1 MALAEYDFN
10 LTRNEIIERAYRII
24 GKLSVG
30 DSLSADMLQQAVVA
44 LNSMVKSWQSRNV
57 FLWTIRE
64 FTQALARGVASYSL
78 ASSDPPF
85 YAFDSAYLR
94 ISNDDRS
101 MDVASWRQYTDIY
114 DKTVS
119 GDPTL
124 VALDNA
130 LVPTMYVW
138 PVPSQ
143 ARTMYFTGLVKLK
156 DFDTAGQNPDF
167 PVRYLEALTFGLAHK
182 LACEYGLPINERRE
196 LERLAQQEFGESK
209 AGETRE
215 RAEFEFVS
223 GAFE

>member
-30 DSLSADMLQQAVVA
+30 ETMSAEMLQQAIIA

-57 FLWTIRE
+57 FLWTLKD
-64 FTQALARGVASYSL
+64 FTQTLTAGVTSYSL

-85 YAFDSAYLR
+85 YAIDSAYLR
-94 ISNDDRS
+94 IDNSDRP

-114 DKTVS
+114 DKTVA

-124 VALDNA
+124 VALNNA
-130 LVPTMYVW
+130 ITPTMYVW

-143 ARTMYFTGLVKLK
+143 TRTMYFTGLVKLK
-156 DFDTAGQNPDF
+156 DFDSAGQNPDF

-182 LACEYGLPINERRE
+182 LACEYGLPIAERRE

-223 GAFE
+223 GAFD